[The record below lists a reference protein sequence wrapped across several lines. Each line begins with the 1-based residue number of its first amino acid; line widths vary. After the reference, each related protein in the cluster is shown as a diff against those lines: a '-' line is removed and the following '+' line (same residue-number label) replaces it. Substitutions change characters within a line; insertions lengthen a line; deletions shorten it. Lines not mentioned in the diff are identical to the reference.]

1 MAVALE
7 FIDFVVPIALIRQ
20 KYPGGWEQC
29 LKDHERLI
37 GARVWFDDHLL
48 RDGAM
53 NPRDI
58 ESLVEEWSDLGFEPT
73 GMIDGQHG
81 PRRWLKTGIRFVKTC
96 VQADSGAGSQLRHG
110 VRENRWTLAASHHR
124 HIGQHLRCRDDLLGL
139 CRRVGDLG
147 QGTART
153 LHGCIRNGHSRLVWG
168 LNVLHGL
175 AFLKRYVT
183 SPSSDCRIRPKF
195 CS

>member
-1 MAVALE
+1 MSIALE

-58 ESLVEEWSDLGFEPT
+58 ESLVEEWTDLGFEPT
-73 GMIDGQHG
+73 EMIDGQKFWKDCCVLQGMLGGSTLPCDWLEVADDGRSAH
-81 PRRWLKTGIRFVKTC
+81 PITHIFPPSAARLRRY
-96 VQADSGAGSQLRHG
+96 
-110 VRENRWTLAASHHR
+110 
-124 HIGQHLRCRDDLLGL
+124 
-139 CRRVGDLG
+139 
-147 QGTART
+147 
-153 LHGCIRNGHSRLVWG
+153 RL
-168 LNVLHGL
+168 
-175 AFLKRYVT
+175 
-183 SPSSDCRIRPKF
+183 
-195 CS
+195 